1 MVQGASMPK
10 PSWKTPNLTVV
21 ARGKPEE
28 KVLLGCKYGN
38 GKGPGATGP
47 NDHCR
52 TNTCNLTDAS

>member
-1 MVQGASMPK
+1 MPK
-10 PSWKTPNLTVV
+10 PSWKTPNLMVV